1 MTKTGRASDVTK
13 EELKKFLGINIIMG
27 NLKFPRLRMYWQ
39 SKYRVPIIRETMA
52 RSRFLFIHANLAAT
66 SGEEPM
72 NNINKY
78 WKVHPVVEIVR
89 NGCRALEPEKY
100 NSIEKQMIT
109 FHGRCPAR
117 QYIKNKPSPV
127 DIKSFVHYG
136 KSGKAYDFELY
147 QGTGTGISAEHT
159 YLRLGRSIAM
169 RLVENIP

>member
-13 EELKKFLGINIIMG
+13 EELKKFLGISIIMG

-78 WKVHPVVEIVR
+78 WKVHLVVEIVR

-100 NSIEKQMIT
+100 NSIEEQMIP
-109 FHGRCPAR
+109 FHGSCPAR

-147 QGTGTGISAEHT
+147 QGAGTGISAEHT
-159 YLRLGRSIAM
+159 YLDWVDL
-169 RLVENIP
+169 L